1 MGKIKT
7 FKNFKDAPTW
17 KKVTW
22 ISLTLLTVVFLI
34 FFPHLTLQAFE
45 LVGDLLEQM
54 MPRVEV
60 NAILIKDVPV
70 SEMFSLKLTKGF
82 HLPQISYESAES
94 AIASLDIGLP
104 FLLVV
109 VLVFLTAFVVSVKT
123 PGFPRIF
130 LLLFALWQIVCTP
143 VLIGIYDH
151 LILAQIR
158 PFLAGLVFHVLV
170 YLGLAFSLMLGHLCD
185 NYQSALNGLVVEQ
198 NWKMRRAAAAE
209 AKGEELPVTTDDK
222 TMAQK
227 KREAVR
233 TAIKDAAEL
242 VFIGYLIVYF
252 LFVMVEPSAAFVYT
266 CIAFVLLM
274 ALLSVSTAAD
284 SRKYRLKTQD
294 KIDEAKELQKK
305 NFDRKSQKIVEK
317 ANKTLQKATKK
328 VEKATKK
335 VEEATKRVQL
345 VNEKTKKRND
355 LLSGV

>member
-1 MGKIKT
+1 MEKLKF

-22 ISLTLLTVVFLI
+22 ITLTLLTVVFLI
-34 FFPHLTLQAFE
+34 LFPDLTLQAFE
-45 LVGDLLEQM
+45 LVGDLFEDM

-60 NAILIKDVPV
+60 NAMLIKDVPV
-70 SEMFSLKLTKGF
+70 GEMFSLKLTKGF

-109 VLVFLTAFVVSVKT
+109 VLVFLTAFVVSVKA
-123 PGFPRIF
+123 PGFARIF

-151 LILAQIR
+151 LILVQIR
-158 PFLAGLVFHVLV
+158 PFLAGLVFHVLL
-170 YLGLAFSLMLGHLCD
+170 YLGLAFSLMLGYLCD
-185 NYQSALNGLVVEQ
+185 NYQSALNSLVGEQ
-198 NWKMRRAAAAE
+198 DRKMRRAAAAE
-209 AKGEELPVTTDDK
+209 AKGEKLPVTADDK

-242 VFIGYLIVYF
+242 VFIGYFILYF
-252 LFVMVEPSAAFVYT
+252 LFVMVEPSAAFAY
-266 CIAFVLLM
+266 CWIAFVLLT
-274 ALLSVSTAAD
+274 ALVSVSMAAD

-305 NFDRKSQKIVEK
+305 NFDKKSRKTVKK
-317 ANKTLQKATKK
+317 ANKTLQKATKQ
-328 VEKATKK
+328 VEKAAKK
-335 VEEATKRVQL
+335 VEEATKKVQL
-345 VNEKTKKRND
+345 VNEKNEKRND
-355 LLSGV
+355 LLGGM